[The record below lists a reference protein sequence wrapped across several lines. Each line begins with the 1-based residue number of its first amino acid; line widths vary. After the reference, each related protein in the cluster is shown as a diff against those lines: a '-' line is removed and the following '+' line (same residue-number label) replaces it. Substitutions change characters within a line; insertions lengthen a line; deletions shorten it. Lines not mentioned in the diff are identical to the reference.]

1 MISSISDH
9 SLVWSSMPA
18 GQQISLP
25 VVVRG
30 GRWCFGWDRG
40 LCVRPGLWG
49 LKGRQQAVWRGINKQ
64 LSSQERSLRGPSSS
78 SCPPGLPPTLLRATC
93 TDNCPQLPGIQLSS
107 IYFILS
113 FSSSTPWTF
122 SSDPSRHLLRR
133 REVHDVRHPVPH
145 TKRWWVQQI
154 QRRWKDWFILY
165 RRMLPL
171 DVALQIHMSIVQCP
185 GCKSRHCSH
194 WWGCRSKKNKITQI
208 FPLILKLIEHVDN
221 LCHFFLVSPPTVV

>member
-1 MISSISDH
+1 
-9 SLVWSSMPA
+9 MPA

-93 TDNCPQLPGIQLSS
+93 TDNCPQLPGIQLHLLHPLLLLLHPLDLLIRPISTS
-107 IYFILS
+107 APETGGSRCEAPSASHQKMVSPANPEKMKRLIYFVS
-113 FSSSTPWTF
+113 
-122 SSDPSRHLLRR
+122 
-133 REVHDVRHPVPH
+133 E
-145 TKRWWVQQI
+145 
-154 QRRWKDWFILY
+154 
-165 RRMLPL
+165 
-171 DVALQIHMSIVQCP
+171 DVAARCCLADTYVHCPMSLLQI
-185 GCKSRHCSH
+185 K
-194 WWGCRSKKNKITQI
+194 T
-208 FPLILKLIEHVDN
+208 L
-221 LCHFFLVSPPTVV
+221 